1 MNLKGLFS
9 HLIIKVMLLSWEAKV
24 LNRIYKTSYFNSIA
38 GMFGSLDAFDYG
50 EVARSY
56 YRFSES
62 EG

>member
-1 MNLKGLFS
+1 
-9 HLIIKVMLLSWEAKV
+9 MLLSWEAKV